1 MNNCYLKTKLT
12 ILVILLINNKLILD
26 HHWSITNMAVVF
38 NPNQQLTKNDLN
50 IFIRDT
56 NNTMFDPHFI
66 KYTIEDLD
74 GNTLGILQIQDPEKV
89 STGWYWANFIIPTE
103 TPVGTYVIK
112 WFVQDTSESNLQQIE
127 QKFGVV
133 KQQEQVSFTPTIGGV
148 VYYPGQK
155 LSEKDLYIIVR
166 NNLGNQSDPY
176 NVSYEIFQRIQG
188 LDVLVSPQNQSPL
201 RLGVGHYFAN
211 YMIPSDSLAGDYYIR
226 WRFQETPTSEETYA
240 IQEFAVVTG
249 SVIIESPYTEK
260 GKGLIRKLRFI
271 LRDNNPDRNYHFM
284 PPAQEEVIQ
293 GFTQKFG
300 FVWEDEELFE
310 YIIFAIS
317 DLNNH
322 PPRESWS
329 IDTLPDR
336 LYSMVLSHAA
346 ATALRALAVNWAHE
360 EWSGDISG
368 VGLSIE
374 KSSKYL
380 SIKENFEA
388 AYERQLT
395 EHKEN
400 GVRYITGIR
409 QPRYN
414 VGVTSALGPYSNIGV
429 QNRRN
434 YIGTDRAF

>member
-1 MNNCYLKTKLT
+1 
-12 ILVILLINNKLILD
+12 
-26 HHWSITNMAVVF
+26 MAVVF

-56 NNTMFDPHFI
+56 NNIMFDPHFI
-66 KYTIEDLD
+66 KYTIEDLE
-74 GNTLGILQIQDPEKV
+74 GNTLGTLQVLDPEKE
-89 STGWYWANFIIPTE
+89 STGWYWANFLVPSE

-112 WFVQDTSESNLQQIE
+112 WFVQDTAVSNLQQIE
-127 QKFGVV
+127 QKFGIV
-133 KQQEQVSFTPTIGGV
+133 KKQEAVSFTPTIGGV

-155 LSEKDLYIIVR
+155 LSEKDLYIITR
-166 NNLGNQSDPY
+166 NGIGNQTDPY
-176 NVSYEIFQRIQG
+176 DIAYEVFQRIQG
-188 LDVLVSPQNQSPL
+188 LDVLISPQNQKPL
-201 RLGVGHYFAN
+201 RLGVGHYYAN
-211 YMIPSDSLAGDYYIR
+211 YMVPGDSLPGDYYIR
-226 WRFQETPTSEETYA
+226 WRFLETPDSEEMSA
-240 IQEFAVVTG
+240 VQEFAVVNS
-249 SVIIESPYTEK
+249 SVIIESPFGENAK
-260 GKGLIRKLRFI
+260 KLIKKLRFI

-300 FVWEDEELFE
+300 FVWEDEELYE
-310 YIIFAIS
+310 YIVFAIS

-322 PPRESWS
+322 PPREGWA
-329 IDTLPDR
+329 IDNLPDR
-336 LYSMVLSHAA
+336 LYSMVLSQAA

-414 VGVTSALGPYSNIGV
+414 IGVTSALGPYSNAGV

-434 YIGTDRAF
+434 YIGGDRGF